1 MRLLNHWKL
10 KRLAQRENLKQL
22 LPSPLAT
29 QATCRTL
36 LAPPPLF
43 APILGILK
51 NTVFGAKSR
60 VLSRLRREAA
70 GLCLLPES

>member
-36 LAPPPLF
+36 LGRGSLFTGTAFGVNLF
-43 APILGILK
+43 ACPD
-51 NTVFGAKSR
+51 TPDVVQQEPAFM
-60 VLSRLRREAA
+60 
-70 GLCLLPES
+70 